1 MSGLTHLRLAAF
13 CALAYGLLLVSGIL
27 HHFQRTGSLRALVR
41 GLSQPW
47 VWVALLIAL
56 LVMYGLWR
64 RYAWAWWLGLLA
76 AAFQVFRILSPYVQ
90 AGGSR
95 FPAASTLVALVL
107 LLLVIVLLLP
117 RKARLASNR

>member
-13 CALAYGLLLVSGIL
+13 CALAYGLLLVSGVL

-47 VWVALLIAL
+47 LWVALLIAL

-64 RYAWAWWLGLLA
+64 RYAWAWWLGILA
-76 AAFQVFRILSPYVQ
+76 AGFQVFRILSPYVM
-90 AGGSR
+90 AGGAR
-95 FPAASTLVALVL
+95 LPPASTLVALVL

-117 RKARLASNR
+117 RKARLASSR

>member
-47 VWVALLIAL
+47 LWIAVLIAL
-56 LVMYGLWR
+56 LVTYGLWR
-64 RYAWAWWLGLLA
+64 RYAWAWWLALIA
-76 AAFQVFRILSPYVQ
+76 AAFQLFRIFSPYVL
-90 AGGSR
+90 AGRLRLPPPG
-95 FPAASTLVALVL
+95 TLVALVL
-107 LLLVIVLLLP
+107 LLLIIVLLLP
-117 RKARLASNR
+117 RKARLASSR